1 MVMRKKSAK
10 NTDSISELSVWR
22 FWNGTYRMGMES
34 LFFSSVCDWT
44 GKKFI
49 FISHG
54 KRFFG
59 HFFYYYAFFA
69 FLTLLSFNVLALVL
83 IPAWFM
89 LLYQFFI
96 ALKWMEN
103 FNISKVKT
111 TVYSA
116 LIETGFVAAAPY
128 VRKFLWWFVSDFLKS
143 LILP

>member
-1 MVMRKKSAK
+1 MSGILPWLCGRNLQK
-10 NTDSISELSVWR
+10 IRIRFLSCLCGG
-22 FWNGTYRMGMES
+22 FGMGHIGWEWKASFS
-34 LFFSSVCDWT
+34 LQSVT
-44 GKKFI
+44 GQEKIYIYKPWKAI
-49 FISHG
+49 F
-54 KRFFG
+54 RT
-59 HFFYYYAFFA
+59 FFYYYAFFA

-128 VRKFLWWFVSDFLKS
+128 VRKFL
-143 LILP
+143 